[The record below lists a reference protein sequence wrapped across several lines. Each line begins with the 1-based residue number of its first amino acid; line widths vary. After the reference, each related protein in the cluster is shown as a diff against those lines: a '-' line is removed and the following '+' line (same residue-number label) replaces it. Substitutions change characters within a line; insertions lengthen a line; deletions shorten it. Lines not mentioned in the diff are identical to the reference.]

1 MVVGVYTA
9 IVVVC
14 AHAQDLS
21 CLPLGFYIDIVWRN
35 KLSTI
40 ICLYSS
46 EIMLP
51 QSITITVFML
61 MCSHSVVSHCVKI

>member
-35 KLSTI
+35 KL
-40 ICLYSS
+40 
-46 EIMLP
+46 
-51 QSITITVFML
+51 ITVEPHLSEPQVSGCSDYPAL
-61 MCSHSVVSHCVKI
+61 MVEYSN